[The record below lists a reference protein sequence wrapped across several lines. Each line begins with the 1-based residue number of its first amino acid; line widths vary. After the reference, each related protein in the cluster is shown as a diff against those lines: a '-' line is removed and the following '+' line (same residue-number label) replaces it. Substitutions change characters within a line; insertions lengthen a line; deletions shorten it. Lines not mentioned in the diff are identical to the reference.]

1 MKRYELRVKSGT
13 VDISH
18 YLKKY
23 ICFYDI
29 QDGYCTKITSSDN
42 KDVIEK
48 KFDKQNEYRRA
59 KYITNNGI
67 VYVEAYAV
75 YDNETKDI
83 IMQSAIDF
91 KEIE

>member
-1 MKRYELRVKSGT
+1 MKRYELRVKDGT

-23 ICFYDI
+23 ICFYDM
-29 QDGYCTKITSSDN
+29 QDGYSTKIASSDN

-48 KFDKQNEYRRA
+48 RFDKENEYRRA
-59 KYITNNGI
+59 KHLTNNGI
-67 VYVEAYAV
+67 VYLVAYAV

-83 IMQSAIDF
+83 IMQTAIDF
-91 KEIE
+91 KDIE

>member
-1 MKRYELRVKSGT
+1 MKRYELRVKTGV
-13 VDISH
+13 VDIS
-18 YLKKY
+18 YFLTKY

-29 QDGYCTKITSSDN
+29 QEGYCTKIASSDN

-48 KFDKQNEYRRA
+48 RFDKENEYRRA
-59 KYITNNGI
+59 KHLTNNGL
-67 VYVEAYAV
+67 VYVVAYAV